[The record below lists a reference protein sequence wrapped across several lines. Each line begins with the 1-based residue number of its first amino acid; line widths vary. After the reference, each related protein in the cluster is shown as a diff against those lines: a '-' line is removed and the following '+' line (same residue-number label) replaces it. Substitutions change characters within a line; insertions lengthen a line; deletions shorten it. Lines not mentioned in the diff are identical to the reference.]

1 MSPHCFNQECL
12 IIVMEDAQQDRA
24 AMPTTHN
31 MMPANNKEL
40 MSNAMKRTTEWIF
53 SQEISSDVT
62 ISVRGVS
69 FSLHKFPLVSK
80 CGYIRKL
87 MSNSKETDHLI
98 EINDIPGGPKGFEL
112 AAKFCYGINFEL
124 AIDNIAMVRCVAE
137 FLEMTEDYAVGNLVA
152 RTEAYLN
159 EVGFRTLAGAVC
171 ILQASEGLLPVAENV
186 KLITRCVDAI
196 AFIVTKESQFSL
208 STSADCSS
216 DGLNS
221 SSSSSLKG
229 VVDWWAE
236 DLTVLKIHTFQR
248 VLLAMISRGFEKYAL
263 GPILTFY
270 AQKRL
275 QDLEILGKSKNKS
288 ESNQENETRV
298 VLETIVSLLP
308 REKNGVSVRFLS
320 LLLRSAIY
328 LETTVACR
336 LDLEKRMGLQFGQAL
351 LDDILIPSFRFD
363 GDTLFDVDTVQRIL
377 INYGEFEGTCDE
389 MEKVSKLMESYLA
402 EIASDCNLSVSK
414 FANLV
419 EHVPNQERV
428 IEDGMYRAIDIY
440 LKAHPVLS
448 DTERKK
454 LCGLLNYQ
462 KLSAEA
468 CAHAAQN
475 ERLPAET
482 VVQVLYY
489 EQQRLKETMDD
500 ASKPNPLPEDMS
512 ILQKENEDL
521 KLELLEVKCRLKE
534 IDKSY
539 PDKSP
544 SRGRSFMSSVSKKF
558 AKLTPFLWADHGI
571 SPSSTRSSNKVRKNR
586 RHSIS

>member
-1 MSPHCFNQECL
+1 MG
-12 IIVMEDAQQDRA
+12 DAQQERA
-24 AMPTTHN
+24 AMATAHN
-31 MMPANNKEL
+31 MMPANKKEL
-40 MSNAMKRTTEWIF
+40 MNNAMKRTTEWIF
-53 SQEISSDVT
+53 SQEILSDVT
-62 ISVRGVS
+62 ISVQGVS

-87 MSNSKETDHLI
+87 MSNSREADHLV

-112 AAKFCYGINFEL
+112 AAKFSYGINFEL
-124 AIDNIAMVRCVAE
+124 TFDNIAMVRCVAE

-159 EVGFRTLAGAVC
+159 EVGFRTLAGAVS
-171 ILQASEGLLPVAENV
+171 ILQSSESLLPMAENV

-196 AFIVTKESQFSL
+196 ALIITTESQSSL
-208 STSADCSS
+208 STSIDFSS
-216 DGLNS
+216 NGLD

-229 VVDWWAE
+229 VVDLWAE
-236 DLTVLKIHTFQR
+236 DLTLLKMHTFQR

-263 GPILTFY
+263 GPILTYY

-288 ESNQENETRV
+288 EPNQENETRV

-336 LDLEKRMGLQFGQAL
+336 LDLEKRMGLQLGQAL

-363 GDTLFDVDTVQRIL
+363 GDTLFDIDTVQRIL
-377 INYGEFEGTCDE
+377 MNYGEFEGTRDE
-389 MEKVSKLMESYLA
+389 MEKVSKLMENYLV

-414 FANLV
+414 FANLI
-419 EHVPNQERV
+419 EHIPNQERV
-428 IEDGMYRAIDIY
+428 TEDGMYRAVDIY

-489 EQQRLKETMDD
+489 EQQRLQETMDD
-500 ASKPNPLPEDMS
+500 ASKPSPFLEGMS
-512 ILQKENEDL
+512 SLQKENEDL

-534 IDKSY
+534 VKKSY

-544 SRGRSFMSSVSKKF
+544 SRGRSFMSLVSKKF
-558 AKLTPFLWADHGI
+558 VKLTPFLWADHGI
-571 SPSSTRSSNKVRKNR
+571 SPSSTRSRNKVSKGR

>member
-1 MSPHCFNQECL
+1 MG
-12 IIVMEDAQQDRA
+12 DAQQERA
-24 AMPTTHN
+24 AMPTAHN
-31 MMPANNKEL
+31 MMPANKKEL
-40 MSNAMKRTTEWIF
+40 LNNAMRRTTQWIF
-53 SQEISSDVT
+53 SQEIPSDVT

-87 MSNSKETDHLI
+87 TSNSKEGDRLV
-98 EINDIPGGPKGFEL
+98 EINDIPGGPEGFEL

-124 AIDNIAMVRCVAE
+124 AIENIAMIRCAAE
-137 FLEMTEDYAVGNLVA
+137 FLEMTEDYAVGNLIA
-152 RTEAYLN
+152 RTEVYLN
-159 EVGFRTLAGAVC
+159 EVGFRTLASAVS
-171 ILQASEGLLPVAENV
+171 ILQSSESLLPMAENV
-186 KLITRCVDAI
+186 KIITRCVDAI
-196 AFIVTKESQFSL
+196 ALIVTKESQISV
-208 STSADCSS
+208 STSVDCSS
-216 DGLNS
+216 DGLD
-221 SSSSSLKG
+221 SSLSSVKG
-229 VVDWWAE
+229 SVDWWAE

-248 VLLAMISRGFEKYAL
+248 VVLAMISRGFEKYAL
-263 GPILTFY
+263 GPILTYY

-275 QDLEILGKSKNKS
+275 HDLEILGKNKNKS
-288 ESNQENETRV
+288 DPNQENETRV

-308 REKNGVSVRFLS
+308 REKTGVSVTFLS
-320 LLLRSAIY
+320 MLLRSAIH

-336 LDLEKRMGLQFGQAL
+336 LDLEKRMGLQLGQAL

-377 INYGEFEGTCDE
+377 INYRELEGTHDE

-414 FANLV
+414 FTNLV
-419 EHVPNQERV
+419 EHIPNQERV
-428 IEDGMYRAIDIY
+428 TEDGMYRAIDIY

-448 DTERKK
+448 DAERKK

-468 CAHAAQN
+468 CAHAAHN
-475 ERLPAET
+475 TRLPAET

-500 ASKPNPLPEDMS
+500 ASKPSPLPEDMS
-512 ILQKENEDL
+512 SLQKENDDL

-534 IDKSY
+534 VEKSY
-539 PDKSP
+539 PEKSS
-544 SRGRSFMSSVSKKF
+544 SRGRSFMSSVSKRF
-558 AKLTPFLWADHGI
+558 VKLTPFLWADHGI
-571 SPSSTRSSNKVRKNR
+571 SPSSTRSRNKVSKDR